1 MKQSP
6 MIMETYRAIAKG
18 TAPNKSRVESRF
30 APCPSRIAKQIR
42 SASCA
47 LRSVSSV
54 TTGDAR
60 WVLIMI
66 GAEPL
71 ISSRHSFIQI
81 S

>member
-1 MKQSP
+1 
-6 MIMETYRAIAKG
+6 
-18 TAPNKSRVESRF
+18 
-30 APCPSRIAKQIR
+30 
-42 SASCA
+42 
-47 LRSVSSV
+47 V